1 MTCIGNRAGD
11 RRRPKLRRLLS
22 HADDAFFG
30 LVFFIKVLE
39 VAPVLADHRL
49 RRTARI
55 LSLRESA
62 QSFEDVSRPAD
73 GLAELSVADDVDTGV
88 DLATHDLLHRG
99 PQAFIER
106 RVVVAFATLLFEEE
120 SYQLRWTDQA
130 ANMCGLDRLRH
141 HRTSRCHAFKAR
153 LLFCLA
159 NISQDSIAC
168 AVSAAREHS
177 ALTTLR

>member
-73 GLAELSVADDVDTGV
+73 GLAELSVADDVDTGL

-99 PQAFIER
+99 PQAFLER
-106 RVVVAFATLLFEEE
+106 CLIIGFAALLFQEE

-130 ANMCGLDRLRH
+130 ADMCGLDRLRH
-141 HRTSRCHAFKAR
+141 RRTSPCPF
-153 LLFCLA
+153 FE
-159 NISQDSIAC
+159 SEPVVGS
-168 AVSAAREHS
+168 
-177 ALTTLR
+177 